1 MEYLQEKIIVRE
13 GESGISKHKV
23 STKCTGLIIQV
34 KKSLGGICN
43 EKKLYS
49 MSGKHCTRK
58 IFAGNKNY
66 VINTNDS
73 YIMYGKYL

>member
-1 MEYLQEKIIVRE
+1 
-13 GESGISKHKV
+13 
-23 STKCTGLIIQV
+23 
-34 KKSLGGICN
+34 
-43 EKKLYS
+43 

>member
-1 MEYLQEKIIVRE
+1 M
-13 GESGISKHKV
+13 
-23 STKCTGLIIQV
+23 
-34 KKSLGGICN
+34 N
-43 EKKLYS
+43 
-49 MSGKHCTRK
+49 GKHCAGK